1 MKKDYSISLNNP
13 GQGLLKHI
21 SIHLARHGTDNFA
34 LINAIRKRA
43 GFTLIELIIATS
55 ILAIIALLIYP
66 AYRASSRS
74 YQLSVV
80 QSNLQQNARIGMKKM
95 VKEVEAGMVVIPEE
109 SNDAKEGSINY
120 GYDKEEPYKMAFYTW
135 NSTQGPS
142 DNDMI
147 ALYTALPAANTV
159 PMDPA
164 FSSEGEEPL
173 LYIRRYSSSEWSEP
187 EPLVLSDVKVTQL
200 NFIMGGDNQD
210 GILITLELAQEGPLR
225 EWRTYKITSAARLG
239 AR

>member
-13 GQGLLKHI
+13 GQGLLKHV
-21 SIHLARHGTDNFA
+21 SIHFDRYRTDHFA
-34 LINAIRKRA
+34 LLNLTRKRS
-43 GFTLIELIIATS
+43 GFTLLELIIATS
-55 ILAIIALLIYP
+55 ILSIIALLIYP

-95 VKEVEAGMVVIPEE
+95 VKELETGMVVIPEE
-109 SNDAKEGSINY
+109 GNEAKYKADNY
-120 GYDKEEPYKMAFYTW
+120 GYEREQPYKIAFYAW
-135 NSTQGPS
+135 NSTPGIS
-142 DNDMI
+142 DNDKI
-147 ALYTALPAANTV
+147 ALYTALPTLNTK
-159 PMDPA
+159 PEDPA

-173 LYIRRYSSSEWSEP
+173 LYIRRYTSPEWSDP

-200 NFIMGGDNQD
+200 NFIIGGDNEAE
-210 GILITLELAQEGPLR
+210 ILITLELAQQGPLK